1 MTATRHL
8 ALSFFIYHFSFS
20 LAVAQETERLYL
32 SGTGCDDM
40 VEWDFK
46 CSDGRHAGEWTKI
59 GVPSCWELQG
69 FGTYQYG
76 MRFYGKATPEGIA
89 DEKGFYK
96 TEFTLPQEWAGR
108 QIELVFEAVFTEAR
122 VTINGRKA
130 GAGTYQGGFTRH
142 TIDVSDRV
150 FFGPK
155 KKNRLEVEVLKE
167 STIPQVNLA
176 ERRADYWNFGGIWR
190 PVFIIAKPMQNIRR
204 VAVDA
209 KADGRFQADVFLNRA
224 LPGCQLCADIVDAKG
239 TKVATSPAIATASDH
254 AHLDFTVRNPKLW
267 NAEQPNLYTAIF
279 TLKDPQGKTLHVE
292 RQRFGFRTIE
302 YRHSSTPSPSP
313 EGREASAKKTSP
325 SGESLEGADGV
336 FINGQKII
344 FKGVNR
350 HSFRPESGRTLSKA
364 KNIEDVKLIKSMN
377 MNAVRLSHY
386 PADPEFLDACDSLGL
401 YVECELPGWH
411 WAHETIV
418 GSQIAEEM
426 VIRDVNHP
434 SIIFWSN
441 GNEGGF
447 NYDLEPVF
455 TRLDPQQR
463 VVLYPWANRNG
474 FETMH
479 YRSWGETAEY
489 MRKKE
494 IFLPTEF
501 LHGLYDG
508 GHGAGLK
515 DYWQLMMSNPRCAG
529 GFLWDLQDQAVLR
542 TDQGGLLDPV
552 GNFGSDG
559 IVGPHGER
567 EGSYYTIKELWSP
580 VQIEITEDEHGK
592 WLGISNLYHFTNL
605 KDCKF
610 TYQYLNMPAYG
621 NSTVTTVSKGTIPS
635 PDIAPGEALHI
646 EIPEGNGQ
654 VLQLTAIDPHGEE
667 IYTWNFNTP
676 SSTPNSSLLTP
687 NSSETSL
694 ELTVD
699 AAGRK
704 YVFSKEN
711 GRLMYVMVNDRKIS
725 LCNGPRFIAAK
736 RADRSD
742 DGFYN
747 HDDKEAFQ
755 KKTQYTAYADNGTFK
770 GFTFKDGILKAEYAH
785 GSIEVIEWRFRSDG
799 HIDFDISCTFN
810 GVVDLMGICFDYPED
825 LVKSKR
831 WVGRGP
837 YRVWQNRMEGPQYG
851 YWQTDYNDPIPGE
864 SWQYPEFKGYF
875 ANVDWMQLETTEG
888 KIGIIPPSSS
898 PLSSS
903 DKTYVGVYT
912 PRDGRD
918 HLLYDLPQTGLSLLN
933 VIPAVR
939 NKVNATDLNGPSAQ
953 PHFVSGK
960 HNYSATL
967 SFE

>member
-1 MTATRHL
+1 MERNKQTIGVLLLCLACCLLTGLTARAAAVGDVETRR
-8 ALSFFIYHFSFS
+8 
-20 LAVAQETERLYL
+20 QYL

-46 CSDGRHAGEWTKI
+46 CTDGRRSGEWTKI

-89 DEKGFYK
+89 DEHGLYK
-96 TEFTLPQEWAGR
+96 TEFTLPEAWQGR
-108 QIELVFEAVFTEAR
+108 QIQLVFEAVFTEAR

-150 FFGPK
+150 FFGS

-167 STIPQVNLA
+167 STNPQVNMA

-190 PVFIIAKPMQNIRR
+190 PVFVVAKPMQNISR
-204 VAVDA
+204 VAVNA
-209 KADGRFQADVFLNRA
+209 QADGRFRADVFLSRA
-224 LPGCQLCADIVDAKG
+224 LPGCSVSVCITDANG
-239 TKVATSPAIATASDH
+239 TVVATSPAVTTAGDL
-254 AHLDFTVRNPKLW
+254 ARIDFTVKNPKLW
-267 NAEQPNLYTAIF
+267 NAEQPNLYTAVF
-279 TLKDPQGKTLHVE
+279 TLKDAQGKALHVE
-292 RQRFGFRTIE
+292 RQRFGFRTIA
-302 YRHSSTPSPSP
+302 YRHSYN
-313 EGREASAKKTSP
+313 GDD
-325 SGESLEGADGV
+325 ADGV
-336 FINGQKII
+336 FINGQKVI

-364 KNIEDVKLIKSMN
+364 KNIEDVKLIKSMH

-411 WAHETIV
+411 QPHETII
-418 GSQIAEEM
+418 GSQIAQEM
-426 VIRDVNHP
+426 VTRDVNHP

-447 NYDLEPVF
+447 NYELEPVF
-455 TRLDPQQR
+455 TKFDPQQR

-474 FETMH
+474 FETKH

-489 MRKKE
+489 MRQKE
-494 IFLPTEF
+494 IFMPTEF

-508 GHGAGLK
+508 GHGAGLA
-515 DYWQLMMSNPRCAG
+515 DYWRLMMSNPRCAG

-559 IVGPHGER
+559 IVGPRMEK
-567 EGSYYTIKELWSP
+567 EGSFYTIREVWSPIQLRVSSPELSASNSLHMVLGKELS
-580 VQIEITEDEHGK
+580 ITNAYD
-592 WLGISNLYHFTNL
+592 FTNL
-605 KDCKF
+605 KNCSLRYRWIDLPYCGGTAEKLVAEG
-610 TYQYLNMPAYG
+610 TLALPAAEPG
-621 NSTVTTVSKGTIPS
+621 QSVTLPLPKG
-635 PDIAPGEALHI
+635 DGALL
-646 EIPEGNGQ
+646 E
-654 VLQLTAIDPHGEE
+654 LTAADPHGQEVM
-667 IYTWNFNTP
+667 TWRLLKKNQFP
-676 SSTPNSSLLTP
+676 SDFIVGVKSQTKTETDEALT
-687 NSSETSL
+687 
-694 ELTVD
+694 LTVGP
-699 AAGRK
+699 AS
-704 YVFSKEN
+704 YTFSKKD
-711 GRLMYVMVNDRKIS
+711 GRLMGVKTARHSYS
-725 LCNGPRFIAAK
+725 LSNGPRFVAAK

-755 KKTQYTAYADNGTFK
+755 KKTLYKEYADQGVFAGFQLSDNGR
-770 GFTFKDGILKAEYAH
+770 LVASYRH
-785 GSIEVIEWRFRSDG
+785 GSLQTVEWQFFDDG
-799 HIDFDISCTFN
+799 SMLLSANADFN
-810 GVVDLMGICFDYPED
+810 GVVDLMGITFDYPED
-825 LVKSKR
+825 KVKSKQ

-851 YWQTDYNDPIPGE
+851 YWQTAYNDPIPGE
-864 SWQYPEFKGYF
+864 AWQYPEFKGYF
-875 ANVDWMQLETTEG
+875 DGVQWMQLQTSEG
-888 KIGIIPPSSS
+888 AVSISPSHLLQQ
-898 PLSSS
+898 P
-903 DKTYVGVYT
+903 TYVGVFT

-918 HLLYDLPQTGLSLLN
+918 HLLFDLPQTGLALLK

-939 NKVNATDLNGPSAQ
+939 NKVNTTDLNGPSAQ
-953 PHFVSGK
+953 PHWAAGK
-960 HNYSATL
+960 HHFSAIL
-967 SFE
+967 RFE